1 MTGTVH
7 MRCGGVKPGV
17 PAAETVQIPGGSPGT
32 LSSREMRHSDGVA
45 QRQVL
50 STIANGKLYA
60 NFDQIY
66 RRLRVPGCRYF
77 GHGSL

>member
-1 MTGTVH
+1 

-17 PAAETVQIPGGSPGT
+17 PAVETAQIPRGTPGT
-32 LSSREMRHSDGVA
+32 LSSREMRHSHGVA
-45 QRQVL
+45 QLPVL

-60 NFDQIY
+60 NFDQIH